1 MNKVLVRVFFPR
13 INEWY
18 EIWIPLNQKISS
30 IIVQLL
36 KGINELNNE
45 DYKLN
50 DLPVLYNRATG
61 EYYDFNI
68 IVENTNIRNG
78 TELILM

>member
-30 IIVQLL
+30 IIAQLL